1 MTVITKTRLGIFILA
16 MGVFLAACSSSSGH
30 ATHPP
35 RVRNYMVPAV
45 HSTSAAQVASSI
57 IHDFDNLNF
66 AGECNYVPLT
76 AKSKCLSQAYLAQAF
91 MKSSKQSAIH
101 ITLVP
106 DGVIVQG
113 SQALAFFTGRF
124 CQGASCTTI
133 TQQQEGQLKH
143 QSFAALYA
151 QAVKASQSTSSS
163 SSSSGPSG
171 PAVLPM
177 ELVGGHWYMLYV
189 GLS

>member
-1 MTVITKTRLGIFILA
+1 MTVITKTRLGIFMLA

-30 ATHPP
+30 VARPP
-35 RVRNYMVPAV
+35 RVMNYIPAV
-45 HSTSAAQVASSI
+45 HSTTAAQVASSI

-66 AGECNYVPLT
+66 AGECDYVPLT
-76 AKSKCLSQAYLAQAF
+76 AKSKCLGQAYLAQAF

-101 ITLVP
+101 VNLVP
-106 DGVIVQG
+106 DGVTVQG
-113 SQALAFFTGRF
+113 SKALAFFTGKF
-124 CQGASCTTI
+124 CQGASCTTV
-133 TQQQEGQLKH
+133 TQQQESQLKH
-143 QSFAALYA
+143 QSFTALYA

-163 SSSSGPSG
+163 SSSGGPSG

-177 ELVGGHWYMLYV
+177 ELVGGHWYLLYV

>member
-1 MTVITKTRLGIFILA
+1 MKKTRLGILVLA
-16 MGVFLAACSSSSGH
+16 LGVLLAACSSSSGH
-30 ATHPP
+30 VARPP
-35 RVRNYMVPAV
+35 HVRNYIPAV
-45 HSTSAAQVASSI
+45 HSATPVQVANNI

-66 AGECNYVPLT
+66 AGECDYVPLT
-76 AKSKCLSQAYLAQAF
+76 SKSKCFSQAYVAQAF
-91 MKSSKQSAIH
+91 MKSSKQIAIH

-113 SQALAFFTGRF
+113 SKALAFFTGKF
-124 CQGASCTTI
+124 CQGGGCTTI
-133 TQQQEGQLKH
+133 TQQQESQLKH
-143 QSFAALYA
+143 QSFTALYA

-163 SSSSGPSG
+163 SSSNGPSG

>member
-1 MTVITKTRLGIFILA
+1 
-16 MGVFLAACSSSSGH
+16 
-30 ATHPP
+30 
-35 RVRNYMVPAV
+35 MVPAV
-45 HSTSAAQVASSI
+45 HSTTAAQVASSV

-66 AGECNYVPLT
+66 AGECDYVLPT
-76 AKSKCLSQAYLAQAF
+76 TKSKCLSEADLAQAF
-91 MKSSKQSAIH
+91 LQSSKQNAPH
-101 ITLVP
+101 INLVP

-113 SQALAFFTGRF
+113 SKALAFFTGQF
-124 CQGASCTTI
+124 CQGASCTTV
-133 TQQQEGQLKH
+133 TQQQEGKLKH

-151 QAVKASQSTSSS
+151 QAIKASQSASSG

-177 ELVGGHWYMLYV
+177 VLVGGNWYMPYV

>member
-1 MTVITKTRLGIFILA
+1 MKVITKTRLGIFILA

-30 ATHPP
+30 VARPP
-35 RVRNYMVPAV
+35 HVRNYIPAV
-45 HSTSAAQVASSI
+45 HSTSVTQIASNI

-66 AGECNYVPLT
+66 AGECNYVVPT

-101 ITLVP
+101 INLVP
-106 DGVIVQG
+106 DGATVQG
-113 SQALAFFTGRF
+113 SKALAFFTGKF
-124 CQGASCTTI
+124 CQGTSCTAV
-133 TQQQEGQLKH
+133 TQQQENQLKH
-143 QSFAALYA
+143 QSFTALYA

-177 ELVGGHWYMLYV
+177 VLVYGHWYMLYV

>member
-1 MTVITKTRLGIFILA
+1 MIKVITKTRLGIFVLA
-16 MGVFLAACSSSSGH
+16 LGVFLAACSSSSPH
-30 ATHPP
+30 
-35 RVRNYMVPAV
+35 VRNYMVPVV
-45 HSTSAAQVASSI
+45 HSMSVGQVANNV

-76 AKSKCLSQAYLAQAF
+76 AKSKCLGQAYLAQAF

-101 ITLVP
+101 INLVP
-106 DGVIVQG
+106 DGVTVQG
-113 SQALAFFTGRF
+113 SKALAFFTGKF
-124 CQGASCTTI
+124 CQGASCTAV
-133 TQQQEGQLKH
+133 TQQQESQLKH
-143 QSFAALYA
+143 QSFTALYA

-163 SSSSGPSG
+163 SSSGGPSG

-177 ELVGGHWYMLYV
+177 ELVGGHWYLLYV

>member
-1 MTVITKTRLGIFILA
+1 MKVITKTRLGIFILA

-30 ATHPP
+30 VARPP
-35 RVRNYMVPAV
+35 HVRNYIPAV
-45 HSTSAAQVASSI
+45 HSTSVTQIASNI

-66 AGECNYVPLT
+66 AGQCDYVPLT
-76 AKSKCLSQAYLAQAF
+76 SKSKCLSQAYVAQAF
-91 MKSSKQSAIH
+91 MKSSKQIAIH
-101 ITLVP
+101 ITLIP

-113 SQALAFFTGRF
+113 SKALAFFTGKF

-133 TQQQEGQLKH
+133 TQQQESQLKH
-143 QSFAALYA
+143 QSFTALYA
-151 QAVKASQSTSSS
+151 QAVKASQSTSSG

-177 ELVGGHWYMLYV
+177 ELVGGHWDMLYV